1 MGRDMSDGVHLTRY
15 GNARDRVAITV
26 RVPEPLRRRID
37 RCIEERDVPISRNN
51 WLLEA
56 AVEKLDR
63 QQPDRR
69 ERDGS

>member
-1 MGRDMSDGVHLTRY
+1 MTDGAQLPRN

-26 RVPEPLRRRID
+26 RVPEPLLRRID
-37 RCIEERDVPISRNN
+37 SFIEKRDVPISRNN

-63 QQPDRR
+63 QRPNRR
-69 ERDGS
+69 QRDGS

>member
-1 MGRDMSDGVHLTRY
+1 MGRDMSDGVHLTRN
-15 GNARDRVAITV
+15 GNARDRVAVTV
-26 RVPEPLRRRID
+26 RVPEPLLQRID
-37 RCIEERDVPISRNN
+37 RYIEKRDVPISRNN

-63 QQPDRR
+63 QQSDWR

>member
-1 MGRDMSDGVHLTRY
+1 MSDGVQLPRN
-15 GNARDRVAITV
+15 GNSRDRVAITV
-26 RVPEPLRRRID
+26 RVPEPLLRRID
-37 RCIEERDVPISRNN
+37 SYIEKRDVPISRNN

-63 QQPDRR
+63 QRPDRR

>member
-1 MGRDMSDGVHLTRY
+1 MSDGVPLPRN

-26 RVPEPLRRRID
+26 RVPEPLLRRID
-37 RCIEERDVPISRNN
+37 SDIEKRDVPISRNN

-63 QQPDRR
+63 QRPDRG
-69 ERDGS
+69 EQDGS

>member
-1 MGRDMSDGVHLTRY
+1 MGRDMSDGVHLTRN
-15 GNARDRVAITV
+15 GNARDRVAVTV
-26 RVPEPLRRRID
+26 RVPEPLLRRID
-37 RCIEERDVPISRNN
+37 RYIEKMDVLISRNN

-69 ERDGS
+69 GRDGS

>member
-1 MGRDMSDGVHLTRY
+1 MTDGVQLPRS

-26 RVPEPLRRRID
+26 RVPEPLLRRID
-37 RCIEERDVPISRNN
+37 SYIEKRDVPISRNN

-63 QQPDRR
+63 QRPNRR
-69 ERDGS
+69 QRDGS

>member
-1 MGRDMSDGVHLTRY
+1 MTDGVQSPRN

-26 RVPEPLRRRID
+26 RVPEPLLRRID
-37 RCIEERDVPISRNN
+37 SYIEKRDVPISRNN

-63 QQPDRR
+63 QRTDRR
-69 ERDGS
+69 QRDGS

>member
-1 MGRDMSDGVHLTRY
+1 MTDGVQLPRN

-26 RVPEPLRRRID
+26 RVPEPLLRRID
-37 RCIEERDVPISRNN
+37 SYIEKRDVPISRNN

-63 QQPDRR
+63 QRPNRR
-69 ERDGS
+69 QRDGS

>member
-1 MGRDMSDGVHLTRY
+1 MTDGVQLPRN

-26 RVPEPLRRRID
+26 RVPEPLLRRID
-37 RCIEERDVPISRNN
+37 SYIEKRDVPISRNN

-63 QQPDRR
+63 QRPNRR
-69 ERDGS
+69 EQDGS

>member
-1 MGRDMSDGVHLTRY
+1 MTDGVQLPRN

-26 RVPEPLRRRID
+26 RVPEPLLRRID
-37 RCIEERDVPISRNN
+37 SFIEKRDVPISRNN

-63 QQPDRR
+63 QRLDRR

>member
-1 MGRDMSDGVHLTRY
+1 MGRDLSDGVHLTRN
-15 GNARDRVAITV
+15 GNARDRVAVTV
-26 RVPEPLRRRID
+26 RVPEPLLRRID
-37 RCIEERDVPISRNN
+37 RYLEKRDIPISRNN

-69 ERDGS
+69 GRDGS

>member
-1 MGRDMSDGVHLTRY
+1 MTDGVQLPRN

-26 RVPEPLRRRID
+26 RVPEPLLRRID
-37 RCIEERDVPISRNN
+37 SFIEKRDVPISRNN

-63 QQPDRR
+63 QRPDRR

>member
-1 MGRDMSDGVHLTRY
+1 MTDGVQLPRN

-26 RVPEPLRRRID
+26 RVPEPLLRRID
-37 RCIEERDVPISRNN
+37 SYIQKRDVPISRNN

-63 QQPDRR
+63 QRPNRR
-69 ERDGS
+69 QRDGS

>member
-1 MGRDMSDGVHLTRY
+1 MSDGAQLTRN

-26 RVPEPLRRRID
+26 RVPEPLLRRID
-37 RCIEERDVPISRNN
+37 SYIETRDVPISRNN

-63 QQPDRR
+63 HRPDRG
-69 ERDGS
+69 DGDGT

>member
-1 MGRDMSDGVHLTRY
+1 MGRDMSDGVHLTRN
-15 GNARDRVAITV
+15 GNARDRVTITV
-26 RVPEPLRRRID
+26 RVPEPLLQRID
-37 RCIEERDVPISRNN
+37 RHIEKREVPISRNN

>member
-1 MGRDMSDGVHLTRY
+1 MSDGAQLPRN

-26 RVPEPLRRRID
+26 RVPEPLLRRID
-37 RCIEERDVPISRNN
+37 SFIEKRDVPISRNN

-63 QQPDRR
+63 QRPHRR
-69 ERDGS
+69 KRDGS

>member
-1 MGRDMSDGVHLTRY
+1 MSDGAQLPRN

-26 RVPEPLRRRID
+26 RVPEPLLRRID
-37 RCIEERDVPISRNN
+37 SYIEKRDVPISRNN

-63 QQPDRR
+63 QRPHRR
-69 ERDGS
+69 KRDGS